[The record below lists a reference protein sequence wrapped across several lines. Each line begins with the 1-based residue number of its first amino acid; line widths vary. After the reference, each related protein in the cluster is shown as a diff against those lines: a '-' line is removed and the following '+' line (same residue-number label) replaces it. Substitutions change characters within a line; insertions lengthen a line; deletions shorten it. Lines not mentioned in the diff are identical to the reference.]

1 MASGDRR
8 LQGKSPSPNA
18 SSAKSEDTDANAPP
32 SKWIPNSVS
41 SSLKHFHLFQVKSL
55 LKKNPA
61 GLVISICCVLDAV
74 LDAGVLT
81 RLL

>member
-1 MASGDRR
+1 MATDDRL

-41 SSLKHFHLFQVKSL
+41 SLKHFHLFQVKSL
-55 LKKNPA
+55 LKKRPA